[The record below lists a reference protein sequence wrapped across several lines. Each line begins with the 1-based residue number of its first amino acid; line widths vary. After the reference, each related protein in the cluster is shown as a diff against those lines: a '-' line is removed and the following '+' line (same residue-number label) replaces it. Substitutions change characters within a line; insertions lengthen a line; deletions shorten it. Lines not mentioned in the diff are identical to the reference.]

1 MPCDP
6 EQHHRRSIRLPGY
19 DYAEPGACF
28 VTICTKDRLCLFGE
42 VVAGEMRLN
51 AAGHIAHQ
59 CWSDIP
65 NHFPHVQLDAFIVMP
80 NHVHGILVI
89 AHHAAPDDVGAR
101 HVGARHAVPL
111 QPPAVTPPPT
121 ASRNPAVEQFG
132 KPVHGSIPTI
142 VRSFKSAATRHIN
155 ILRGTP
161 GAPVWQRNYY
171 EHIIRTE
178 DALRRIRQYIV
189 TNPMRWHLD
198 RENPDRTG
206 RNPDEEMWFGS
217 IPPNV

>member
-89 AHHAAPDDVGAR
+89 AHHAAPDDVG
-101 HVGARHAVPL
+101 G
-111 QPPAVTPPPT
+111 T
-121 ASRNPAVEQFG
+121 A
-132 KPVHGSIPTI
+132 
-142 VRSFKSAATRHIN
+142 
-155 ILRGTP
+155 
-161 GAPVWQRNYY
+161 W
-171 EHIIRTE
+171 
-178 DALRRIRQYIV
+178 
-189 TNPMRWHLD
+189 
-198 RENPDRTG
+198 
-206 RNPDEEMWFGS
+206 
-217 IPPNV
+217 